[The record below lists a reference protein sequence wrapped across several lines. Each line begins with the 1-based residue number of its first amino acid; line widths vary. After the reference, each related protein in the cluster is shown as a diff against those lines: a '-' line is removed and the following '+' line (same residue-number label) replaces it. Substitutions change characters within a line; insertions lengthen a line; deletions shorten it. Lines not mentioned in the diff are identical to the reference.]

1 MRFFAPVLLLALA
14 AVAIPQQ
21 IRRPFNL
28 QSPPKPTLLGFK
40 EIRRGLRARTPIL
53 TYHDVIERRDANSL
67 WFDCSVDEFKEQLD
81 WLSARHATF
90 ITLDQLRDH
99 LVDGKALPPHAI
111 AITFADNYLGFY
123 ERALP
128 ILKAR
133 HIPVA
138 MFVHTSMVGSF
149 VGRPKASWRQ
159 LVEMRRTGLVTI
171 CSQTVTHPPDLRR
184 LSAAQLDKEMVD
196 SKDALLSQLG
206 MPVNY
211 IAYPNGKWNQK
222 AVDAARRA
230 GYLMG
235 FTEELRPAETASS
248 ILAVPRYV
256 HTKYRQAWA
265 DAYGGR

>member
-1 MRFFAPVLLLALA
+1 MRFLAPALLLTLA
-14 AVAIPQQ
+14 VIAIPQQ
-21 IRRPFNL
+21 IRRPFKL
-28 QSPPKPTLLGFK
+28 QAPPKPNLLEFK
-40 EIRRGLRARTPIL
+40 EIRHGLRSKTPIL

-67 WFDCSVDEFKEQLD
+67 WFDCSVDEFIEQLD
-81 WLSARHATF
+81 WLTARHATF
-90 ITLDQLRDH
+90 ITLDQLKDH
-99 LVDGKALPPHAI
+99 LVDGKPLPPHAI

-138 MFVHTSMVGSF
+138 MFVHTSMVGSP

-171 CSQTVTHPPDLRR
+171 CSQTVTHPADLRR

-196 SKDALLSQLG
+196 SKNALQSQLG
-206 MPVNY
+206 MPIKY
-211 IAYPNGKWNQK
+211 IAYPNGKWDQSS
-222 AVDAARRA
+222 VDAARRA

-235 FTEELRPAETASS
+235 FTEELHPVETASS
-248 ILAVPRYV
+248 ILTVPRYV